1 MLRSRHVDISTPLI
15 VNSIFN
21 QIYFQSDLTEIIL
34 IINNNKKKVFM
45 NDTSGSDLNVSV
57 TQIE

>member
-1 MLRSRHVDISTPLI
+1 MLRSRHVDISIPL